1 MTQFLTCNS
10 YIPPYM
16 AYPRFL
22 MNVDISETAKLVY
35 ILLLDRARLSM
46 KNREWQDESG
56 CVFVLYTIP
65 NLARD
70 IGKGETTVK
79 KALNQLVKQRLI
91 LKQSLGLGQPNKI
104 YVTVPAGDYGKINV
118 MLSSTTDIM
127 KLTSRRHPCR
137 NGRIS
142 DGVFKNLR
150 QGEFRPSRSVDE
162 VEQHAR
168 YGPRLP
174 PFGRGDGA

>member
-56 CVFVLYTIP
+56 WVFVLYTIP
-65 NLARD
+65 SLARD

-79 KALNQLVKQRLI
+79 KALNQLVKQGLI
-91 LKQSLGLGQPNKI
+91 LKQSLGPGQPNKI
-104 YVTVPAGDYGKINV
+104 YVKIQAENSPTGQAEKRLTGGAFFDPKAGRKVPPNNDESNKYV
-118 MLSSTTDIM
+118 
-127 KLTSRRHPCR
+127 R
-137 NGRIS
+137 NYEPKE
-142 DGVFKNLR
+142 GVSL
-150 QGEFRPSRSVDE
+150 
-162 VEQHAR
+162 
-168 YGPRLP
+168 
-174 PFGRGDGA
+174 

>member
-46 KNREWQDESG
+46 KNKDWQDEKG
-56 CVFVLYTIP
+56 RVFVRYTIP
-65 NLARD
+65 DLARD

-104 YVTVPAGDYGKINV
+104 YVKIQAENSPTGQAEKRLTGGAFFDPKTGRKVPPNNNKSNKYVRNYDYKE
-118 MLSSTTDIM
+118 
-127 KLTSRRHPCR
+127 
-137 NGRIS
+137 
-142 DGVFKNLR
+142 
-150 QGEFRPSRSVDE
+150 GES
-162 VEQHAR
+162 
-168 YGPRLP
+168 L
-174 PFGRGDGA
+174 

>member
-46 KNREWQDESG
+46 KNKDWQDESG

-79 KALNQLVKQRLI
+79 KALNQLLKQGLI
-91 LKQSLGLGQPNKI
+91 LKQSLGPGQPNKI
-104 YVTVPAGDYGKINV
+104 YVKIQTENSPTGQAEKRLTGGAFFDPKAGRKVPPNNNKSNKYV
-118 MLSSTTDIM
+118 
-127 KLTSRRHPCR
+127 R
-137 NGRIS
+137 NYEPKE
-142 DGVFKNLR
+142 GVSL
-150 QGEFRPSRSVDE
+150 
-162 VEQHAR
+162 
-168 YGPRLP
+168 
-174 PFGRGDGA
+174 

>member
-65 NLARD
+65 SLARD

-79 KALNQLVKQRLI
+79 KALNQLVKQGLI
-91 LKQSLGLGQPNKI
+91 LKQSLGPGQPNKI
-104 YVTVPAGDYGKINV
+104 YVKIQAENSPTGQAEKRLTGGAFFDPKTGRKVPPNNNKSNKYV
-118 MLSSTTDIM
+118 
-127 KLTSRRHPCR
+127 R
-137 NGRIS
+137 NYEPKE
-142 DGVFKNLR
+142 GVSL
-150 QGEFRPSRSVDE
+150 
-162 VEQHAR
+162 
-168 YGPRLP
+168 
-174 PFGRGDGA
+174 